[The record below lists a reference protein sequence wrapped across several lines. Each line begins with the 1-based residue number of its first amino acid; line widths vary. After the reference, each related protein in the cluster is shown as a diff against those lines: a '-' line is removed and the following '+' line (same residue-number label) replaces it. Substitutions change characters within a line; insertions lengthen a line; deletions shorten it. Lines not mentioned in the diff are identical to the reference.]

1 MICFRAQ
8 PSVENLNNAAA
19 CRYAY
24 GLGVLR
30 HSNSGEIIL
39 QTETLAPSNIMN
51 ALTPAQTDH
60 DLRRRAGTQNP
71 REAHPTAYRVRSRPP
86 DSPFSSSYSNPQT
99 LHTYFIFLSPYLVI
113 IDYSFSWL
121 GNRFCRVAGWAM
133 MPAAIRFDE
142 YADHRSSCSISL
154 CSAARQSG
162 QIPLI
167 DRPMA
172 NAAVARLCRDMLVK
186 LMAVFGGCVTHRPQ
200 RTQSR

>member
-1 MICFRAQ
+1 MRLLLLKLITTYAAERA
-8 PSVENLNNAAA
+8 LKI
-19 CRYAY
+19 
-24 GLGVLR
+24 LGKLIPRRTGCDPALR
-30 HSNSGEIIL
+30 I
-39 QTETLAPSNIMN
+39 
-51 ALTPAQTDH
+51 AL
-60 DLRRRAGTQNP
+60 
-71 REAHPTAYRVRSRPP
+71 
-86 DSPFSSSYSNPQT
+86 FSSSYSNPQT

-186 LMAVFGGCVTHRPQ
+186 LMAVFGGCVTHVRSERRADDSAARPSD
-200 RTQSR
+200 RIGPPRGP

>member
-51 ALTPAQTDH
+51 ALTPAQTVH
-60 DLRRRAGTQNP
+60 GLRRRAGTQNP
-71 REAHPTAYRVRSRPP
+71 REAHPTAYRVRSHPP
-86 DSPFSSSYSNPQT
+86 DSPFPHHIQIRKRCIRI
-99 LHTYFIFLSPYLVI
+99 HFLSPYLVI

-133 MPAAIRFDE
+133 MPAAIRFDG
-142 YADHRSSCSISL
+142 YAYHRSSCSISL

-162 QIPLI
+162 QIP
-167 DRPMA
+167 
-172 NAAVARLCRDMLVK
+172 
-186 LMAVFGGCVTHRPQ
+186 
-200 RTQSR
+200 S